1 MIMCQKI
8 IAEGSDRSCT
18 LKKIM
23 LLLNYILFHTSREV
37 MAGELRE
44 LRQRRLVAVVVPALA
59 GDVRG
64 VAVLHAH
71 RLDHIVSVLVVE
83 MVVVV
88 VVVRVEA
95 GAMVHSLVQLVD
107 GEAELWHGQ
116 AVGED
121 EGVGALLLQQHSV
134 SGGRSRHV
142 SGVSQRPKGRRK
154 LMF

>member
-18 LKKIM
+18 LKKII
-23 LLLNYILFHTSREV
+23 LLLKYILFHTSREV

-44 LRQRRLVAVVVPALA
+44 LRKRRLVAVVVPAVA

-64 VAVLHAH
+64 VAVLHAD
-71 RLDHIVSVLVVE
+71 RLDDVVSVLVVVE

-88 VVVRVEA
+88 GVEA
-95 GAMVHSLVQLVD
+95 GAMVHSLVQLID
-107 GEAELWHGQ
+107 GEAELGHGQ

-121 EGVGALLLQQHSV
+121 EGGGALLLQKHSV
-134 SGGRSRHV
+134 SKGRSRHV
-142 SGVSQRPKGRRK
+142 SDVSQSSKVRRQ
-154 LMF
+154 LVF

>member
-18 LKKIM
+18 LKKII
-23 LLLNYILFHTSREV
+23 LLLKYILFHTSREV

-44 LRQRRLVAVVVPALA
+44 LRKRRLVAVVVPAVA

-64 VAVLHAH
+64 VAVLHAD
-71 RLDHIVSVLVVE
+71 RLDDVVSVLVVVE
-83 MVVVV
+83 MV

-95 GAMVHSLVQLVD
+95 GAMVHPLVQLID
-107 GEAELWHGQ
+107 GEAELGHGQ

-121 EGVGALLLQQHSV
+121 EGGGALLLQKHSV
-134 SGGRSRHV
+134 SKGRSRHV
-142 SGVSQRPKGRRK
+142 SDVSQSSKVRRQ
-154 LMF
+154 LVF

>member
-1 MIMCQKI
+1 
-8 IAEGSDRSCT
+8 
-18 LKKIM
+18 M

-71 RLDHIVSVLVVE
+71 RLDHVVSVLVVE
-83 MVVVV
+83 MVVV

-107 GEAELWHGQ
+107 GEPELWHGQ

>member
-18 LKKIM
+18 LKKII
-23 LLLNYILFHTSREV
+23 LLLKYILFHTSREV

-44 LRQRRLVAVVVPALA
+44 LRKRRLVAVVVPAVA

-64 VAVLHAH
+64 VAVLHAD
-71 RLDHIVSVLVVE
+71 RLDDVVSVLVVVE
-83 MVVVV
+83 MV

-95 GAMVHSLVQLVD
+95 GAMVHSLVQLID
-107 GEAELWHGQ
+107 GEAELGHGQ

-121 EGVGALLLQQHSV
+121 EGGGALLLQKHSV
-134 SGGRSRHV
+134 SKGRSRHV
-142 SGVSQRPKGRRK
+142 SDVSQSSKGRRQ
-154 LMF
+154 LVF

>member
-1 MIMCQKI
+1 
-8 IAEGSDRSCT
+8 
-18 LKKIM
+18 M
-23 LLLNYILFHTSREV
+23 LILSKLTHELFYILNS
-37 MAGELRE
+37 
-44 LRQRRLVAVVVPALA
+44 
-59 GDVRG
+59 
-64 VAVLHAH
+64 
-71 RLDHIVSVLVVE
+71 
-83 MVVVV
+83 
-88 VVVRVEA
+88 A

-121 EGVGALLLQQHSV
+121 EGGGALLLQQHSV

>member
-1 MIMCQKI
+1 
-8 IAEGSDRSCT
+8 
-18 LKKIM
+18 
-23 LLLNYILFHTSREV
+23 

-71 RLDHIVSVLVVE
+71 RLDHIVTVLVVE
-83 MVVVV
+83 MVVV

-107 GEAELWHGQ
+107 GEPELWHGQ

-121 EGVGALLLQQHSV
+121 EGGGALLLQQHSV
-134 SGGRSRHV
+134 SGGNTKREAKIDV
-142 SGVSQRPKGRRK
+142 
-154 LMF
+154 LN

>member
-18 LKKIM
+18 LKKII
-23 LLLNYILFHTSREV
+23 LLLKYILFHTSREV

-44 LRQRRLVAVVVPALA
+44 LRKRRLVAVVVPAVA

-64 VAVLHAH
+64 VAVLHAD
-71 RLDHIVSVLVVE
+71 RLDDVVSVLVVVE
-83 MVVVV
+83 MV

-95 GAMVHSLVQLVD
+95 GAMVHPLVQLID
-107 GEAELWHGQ
+107 GEAELGHGQ

-121 EGVGALLLQQHSV
+121 EGGGALLLQKHSV
-134 SGGRSRHV
+134 SRGWSRHV
-142 SGVSQRPKGRRK
+142 SDVSQSSKGRRQ
-154 LMF
+154 LVF